1 MDLLPQKQNI
11 QKSYIICSTGRSGS
25 TLLGRSLAQLKCCG
39 TPEEYFHYKRL
50 QGLDLK
56 DNPDK
61 FLDYCN
67 SVLEVG
73 STSNGVFGIKMH
85 WWQMQAFLQLA
96 RQSSLFQNKQDLE
109 ILNYFFPNLKFIYI
123 WRKDMAAQ
131 AVSTTIAL
139 QTDVWEKPSENTI
152 IKSKEKELDD
162 KNISLK
168 FQPLKIYRW
177 EQKFKDQN
185 QRWRDFLTNNN
196 LDYYEITNKKLIVSF
211 QEEIRNIVAYLC
223 VDNSLLPDVIEMA
236 TKSQS
241 TQINKQFLRDYQ
253 RLPKFLLKIAAK
265 VTR

>member
-1 MDLLPQKQNI
+1 MDLLPQKKNI

-25 TLLGRSLAQLKCCG
+25 TLLGRSLAQLKSCG

-61 FLDYCN
+61 FLGYCN
-67 SVLEVG
+67 SVLQAG
-73 STSNGVFGIKMH
+73 LTSNGVFGIKMH
-85 WWQMQAFLQLA
+85 WWQMQDFLRLA
-96 RQSSLFQNKQDLE
+96 RQSPLFQDKQDLE

-123 WRKDMAAQ
+123 WRKDLVAQ

-139 QTDVWEKPSENTI
+139 QTDVWEQSSQSETTQQ
-152 IKSKEKELDD
+152 KE
-162 KNISLK
+162 NFSLK

-185 QRWRDFLTNNN
+185 RRWREFFRENN
-196 LDYYEITNKKLIVSF
+196 LDYYEITNKKLIGF
-211 QEEIRNIVAYLC
+211 FEEEIRNIVAYLG
-223 VDNSLLPDVIEMA
+223 VDESLLPDKIEMA

-241 TQINKQFLRDYQ
+241 TKINKQFIRDYR
-253 RLPKFLLKIAAK
+253 RLPKLLLKIANK
-265 VTR
+265 IVRQLN